1 MTFVCTFEP
10 ARPKYGRTSLKEVD
24 LAMMSFYF
32 ALIETDEQR
41 GKFEYIYEN
50 YYGLM
55 YHTAFSLT
63 QDRQLAED
71 AVHETCLKIIDS
83 IDTMRVD
90 NKKELAS
97 YLCILTRSRTIDYLR
112 RWCNKENS
120 PAEVHIKPLSEVGA
134 ETVVLSSLQLEQVL
148 QQLATMPEKYRTPL
162 ILRVKGYSIQEIA
175 QFLKLSEGTVKTRIF
190 RARQVLRYSF
200 GD

>member
-1 MTFVCTFEP
+1 MTFACTFEP
-10 ARPKYGRTSLKEVD
+10 ARPKYGRTFLKEVD
-24 LAMMSFYF
+24 PAMMSFYF

-97 YLCILTRSRTIDYLR
+97 YLCILTRSRTIDFLR

-120 PAEVHIKPLSEVGA
+120 PLETLIEPLSEAGT
-134 ETVVLSSLQLEQVL
+134 ETTVLSSIQLEQAF
-148 QQLATMPEKYRTPL
+148 QQLAAIPEKYRSPL
-162 ILRVKGYSIQEIA
+162 TLRAKGYSLQDIA
-175 QFLKLSEGTVKTRIF
+175 QFLNLSEGTVKTRIF
-190 RARQVLRYSF
+190 RARQMLRRSF
-200 GD
+200 EN